1 VGSKA
6 AARCAALVVAALT
19 LLSACS
25 GSGNGS
31 NSPGTASSGASS
43 SSTPPP
49 SGSSTASGSATGSP
63 SPTPSQTLTARRG
76 PLTQAQARAA
86 LLTTAEIGS
95 GLRSTAVATTPQPFP
110 CTPRAAPPDV
120 TVPPWAIA
128 KAAFRNATRDIAV
141 TEQLASYADEATAVK
156 ALRLAEKGLDCSTG
170 TVNSQTVQLEG
181 PLDVTASFTTKVDAA
196 GVWAVNGKGAKQS
209 IILVKMGQR
218 VLALSF
224 GAATGADESSLD
236 ATGIVDRALAKVGV
250 AG

>member
-1 VGSKA
+1 M
-6 AARCAALVVAALT
+6 VAALT

-31 NSPGTASSGASS
+31 NQPGTASSGASS
-43 SSTPPP
+43 SSTPSP
-49 SGSSTASGSATGSP
+49 SGSAT
-63 SPTPSQTLTARRG
+63 LTAKRG
-76 PLTQAQARAA
+76 PLTQAQAQAA
-86 LLTTAEIGS
+86 LLTAAEVGS

-110 CTPRAAPPDV
+110 CTPQAAPPDV
-120 TVPPWAIA
+120 TVPPKATA
-128 KAAFRNATRDIAV
+128 KAAFSNGSQDTAV
-141 TEQLASYADEATAVK
+141 TEQIASYADEATAVK

-170 TVNSQTVQLEG
+170 TVTGQTVQLKG
-181 PLDVTASFTTKVDAA
+181 PLDVTTSFTTKVDAA

-209 IILVKMGQR
+209 IILVKMGRR

-236 ATGIVDRALAKVGV
+236 ATGIVNRALAKVGV